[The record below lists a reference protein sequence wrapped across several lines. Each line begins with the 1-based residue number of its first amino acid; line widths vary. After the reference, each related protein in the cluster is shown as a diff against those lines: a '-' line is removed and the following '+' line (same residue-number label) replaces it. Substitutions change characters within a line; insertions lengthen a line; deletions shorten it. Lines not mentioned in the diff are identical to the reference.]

1 MKKCLFQIIA
11 AAVISCCASLIARAQ
26 VYAGRAMDPLDED
39 FSITLKP
46 GLITAISGYVKE
58 TKRAY
63 TDIPGSQLDYAHYL
77 ENYDLEEL
85 GFDES
90 YGSLGLGIEKNWRY
104 VTFLLD
110 FSYFEANATATAENE
125 PFAIGVE
132 DVEFEGQSYDYMY
145 IPQGSSADIE
155 LQAGTAELGLLL
167 TPFCISTEE
176 GFDFSPWIRGGL
188 LTMAGSY
195 TIDAGP
201 AQGVRTYEYHPY
213 PYVIGGTG
221 EGWAGIVMPEWGFG
235 GEMRIWLNPEGTKII
250 CSGNYM
256 MLDWAGSSE
265 SLGVDARNAKDIDL
279 SYKSIDLT
287 ALLEHPLSDGV
298 DFLIGGSFR
307 HLETDAT
314 IEAQHKTAEE
324 QDAAR
329 EKYDKEASFEMN
341 IFYLLVGLRF

>member
-1 MKKCLFQIIA
+1 MKRCIVQFFA
-11 AAVISCCASLIARAQ
+11 AAFISCCVPVPARAQ
-26 VYAGRAMDPLDED
+26 LYAGRVVDPLDED

-46 GLITAISGYVKE
+46 GLITSVSGYVKE

-63 TDIPGSQLDYAHYL
+63 TDIPGYDQDYSRFL
-77 ENYDLEEL
+77 QNYDLEEL

-90 YGSLGLGIEKNWRY
+90 YGALGLGIEKRWKFI
-104 VTFLLD
+104 TFLLD
-110 FSYFEANATATAENE
+110 VSYFEASAKTTAKDE

-132 DVEFEGQSYDYMY
+132 EVTFDGKDYDYMY
-145 IPQGSSADIE
+145 IPQGSSADVD
-155 LQAGTAELGLLL
+155 LQAGSAELGLLL

-176 GFDFSPWIRGGL
+176 GFDFSPWLRAGL
-188 LTMAGSY
+188 LAMGGSY

-221 EGWAGIVMPEWGFG
+221 EGWAGIAIPEFGIG
-235 GEMRIWLNPEGTKII
+235 GEMRIWLNPEGTKIV
-250 CSGNYM
+250 CQGNYM
-256 MLDWAGSSE
+256 VLDWAGNSS
-265 SLGVDARNAKDIDL
+265 SLGADSRNDKDIDL

-287 ALLEHPLSDGV
+287 AMLEHPLSDGV
-298 DFLIGGSFR
+298 DLLIGATFR

-314 IEAQHKTAEE
+314 IEAQHKSDEE

-329 EKYDKEASFEMN
+329 EKYDKEASIEMN
-341 IFYLLVGLRF
+341 TFYLLVGLRF